1 MTLVK
6 KMFRGIKKGSA
17 AKAPS
22 AAPVKGTL
30 GAAGLK
36 PQSNKGHGDD
46 DTGAQKNVTFVMPLQ
61 AQRVAAA
68 KKAPVNPKAKAVPVA
83 KKHKKGG
90 RPKGSPLNSGAK
102 IGQSKPSFGSP
113 MPSPINGTN

>member
-1 MTLVK
+1 MLK

-22 AAPVKGTL
+22 AAPVKGHQ
-30 GAAGLK
+30 GASGLES
-36 PQSNKGHGDD
+36 QSAKAPGRGDD
-46 DTGAQKNVTFVMPLQ
+46 STGAQKNVTFVMPLQ

-68 KKAPVNPKAKAVPVA
+68 KKAPVNPKAKHVPAA

-90 RPKGSPLNSGAK
+90 KPKGSPLNSGAK

-113 MPSPINGTN
+113 MPSPFNGTN

>member
-1 MTLVK
+1 MLK

-22 AAPVKGTL
+22 AAPVKGHL
-30 GAAGLK
+30 GAEGLK
-36 PQSNKGHGDD
+36 PQSTTGKGTTDSSV
-46 DTGAQKNVTFVMPLQ
+46 QKNATFVMPLQ
-61 AQRVAAA
+61 AQRQVAAST
-68 KKAPVNPKAKAVPVA
+68 APVNPKAKHVPSA

-90 RPKGSPLNSGAK
+90 KPKGSPLNSGAK

-113 MPSPINGTN
+113 MPSPFNGTN